1 MSANLKI
8 KPTWISEEEYLE
20 GELISET
27 KHEYIDGDVFA
38 MAGASRNHERIAGN
52 VFGELRNHLKN
63 KPCEPFSSDL
73 KVKVGSKFFYPDA
86 MVICDEQNPHSYY
99 SQTPTLI
106 VEVLSKSSRRMDE
119 TTKRMAYQSIPTLQE
134 YVLIEQDFVD
144 VEVCRKSQGWVSEH
158 YFWGDSVCFESVGLT
173 LTVAEIY
180 DRVDNEEVQGFL
192 QAALNEPGIIA
203 IE

>member
-1 MSANLKI
+1 MSANLQI
-8 KPTWISEEEYLE
+8 KTFWMSEDEYLE

-27 KHEYIDGDVFA
+27 KHEYIDGEVFA

-52 VFGELRNHLKN
+52 IYRHLGNHLQG

-86 MVICDEQNPHSYY
+86 MVVCDEPNPHSYY
-99 SQTPTLI
+99 SQSPTLI

-119 TTKRMAYQSIPTLQE
+119 TTKRLAYQSIPSLQE

-144 VEVCRKSQGWVSEH
+144 VEVCRLSQGWVSEH

-180 DRVDNEEVQGFL
+180 DRVDNEEVLGLL
-192 QAALNEPGIIA
+192 QQE
-203 IE
+203 

>member
-8 KPTWISEEEYLE
+8 KNTWISQEEYLE

-27 KHEYIDGDVFA
+27 KHEYIDGEVFA

-52 VFGELRNHLKN
+52 VYRHLGNHLQG

-86 MVICDEQNPHSYY
+86 MVVCDEQNPHSYY

-144 VEVCRKSQGWVSEH
+144 VEVCRLSQGWVSEH
-158 YFWGDSVCFESVGLT
+158 YFWGDSVSFESVGLT

-192 QAALNEPGIIA
+192 QAAVLPENPPDI
-203 IE
+203 